1 MKDNLIKTV
10 QKFLVESAN
19 ERTRRERLVRF
30 LNHVTGFSGPIKA
43 KYSSSWDHFNGLK
56 GVSDIQSETHEN
68 GLVLALIQ
76 IAQDPLSDGK
86 GHTVGLNL
94 KEQIIDFL
102 KEFYPGREKEV
113 DRPGA
118 KGTFG
123 GAGVQY

>member
-10 QKFLVESAN
+10 QKFLVETADI
-19 ERTRRERLVRF
+19 RTRRERLLAF
-30 LNHVTGFSGPIKA
+30 LNHVTGHSGPIKA

-56 GVSDIQSETHEN
+56 GVSDIQSETHED
-68 GLVLALIQ
+68 GLVNALIQ

-86 GHTVGLNL
+86 GHTMGFNL
-94 KEQIIDFL
+94 KESIIDFL
-102 KEFYPGREKEV
+102 KQFYPGREKEV
-113 DRPGA
+113 DRPGP

>member
-1 MKDNLIKTV
+1 
-10 QKFLVESAN
+10 
-19 ERTRRERLVRF
+19 
-30 LNHVTGFSGPIKA
+30 
-43 KYSSSWDHFNGLK
+43 
-56 GVSDIQSETHEN
+56 
-68 GLVLALIQ
+68 VLALIQ